1 MTRPLLLAVTLA
13 ACGGTP
19 EPDSYVPFAA
29 HFNGYTRWASFTVPG
44 GPAQEQSHLAG
55 DRVIY
60 ISEKPARGATR
71 FPVGTRIVKTVGNQ
85 IFAMA
90 RRGGNYN
97 ADGAVNWEWLELEG
111 TAEQPFI
118 RWRGIGP
125 PDGEGYGP
133 PGTSAC
139 NICHGGAA
147 ETDFVHTAPQWL
159 IQR

>member
-1 MTRPLLLAVTLA
+1 MLC
-13 ACGGTP
+13 ACGPPP
-19 EPDSYVPFAA
+19 EPESYVPFAA
-29 HFNGYTRWASFTVPG
+29 DFTGYTSWPKLTVPG
-44 GPAQEQSHLAG
+44 APAMEQSHVAG

-60 ISEKPARGATR
+60 IAQKPGRGATD
-71 FPVGTRIVKTVGNQ
+71 FPVGTRIVKTVGDQ

-90 RRGGNYN
+90 KRGGNYN

-111 TAEQPFI
+111 TVERPFI